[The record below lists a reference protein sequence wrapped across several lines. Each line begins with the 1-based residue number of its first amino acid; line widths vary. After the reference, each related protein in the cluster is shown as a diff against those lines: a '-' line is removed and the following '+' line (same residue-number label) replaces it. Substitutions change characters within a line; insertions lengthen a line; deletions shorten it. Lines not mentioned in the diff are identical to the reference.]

1 MEEITTPVGSQANF
15 EFVGRMMR
23 HLVIVHGMALV
34 SCLALLREYDS
45 TPSLKGIGTP
55 IASFGLGLLSAVLA
69 FGFNRAIYRSR
80 MTRLLAGEPVAV
92 DVTVELRSSVQGL
105 LLLFSGV
112 TSLVLLILA
121 VLWGVRH
128 FWGHL

>member
-1 MEEITTPVGSQANF
+1 
-15 EFVGRMMR
+15 
-23 HLVIVHGMALV
+23 
-34 SCLALLREYDS
+34 
-45 TPSLKGIGTP
+45 
-55 IASFGLGLLSAVLA
+55 
-69 FGFNRAIYRSR
+69 
-80 MTRLLAGEPVAV
+80 MTRLLAGERVAV

-128 FWGHL
+128 FWGHLQNRAISLCDRPRQPWSPRAAAGRSRVNHFLEITFRDRKTVAKAW